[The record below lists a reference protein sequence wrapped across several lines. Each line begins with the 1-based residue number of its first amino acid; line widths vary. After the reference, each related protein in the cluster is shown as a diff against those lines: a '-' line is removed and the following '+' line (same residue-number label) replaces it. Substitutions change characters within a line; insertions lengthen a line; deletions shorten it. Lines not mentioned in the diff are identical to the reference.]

1 MSKEF
6 INYGTFLEFAS
17 LLDPENYPENYS
29 GSGHRKSPKTL
40 VKMIKMFDLYIYRFN
55 HRIGLYGADNYIDA
69 ELSISPYDFCS
80 DPKISKKNFG
90 FDLQEYTESLITKIK
105 DEEYIPTVPELEP
118 YRVFINHKVFNDTLD
133 NEIDLDFH
141 SVLEDFVVGTSLGI
155 SPIDKKSSIVSEKYI
170 SNLQKQIVD
179 YQDNFEFQLPHDC
192 YYSELSESN
201 CVARMQQVKKNMNI
215 LCCKL
220 DNLSSMKN
228 MNEGQRSKERNST
241 LRELGNYAKIY
252 DDLKFFKKTHKC
264 LPKSKSEL
272 EFCRTFPA
280 D

>member
-1 MSKEF
+1 MSKQEF

-17 LLDPENYPENYS
+17 LLNPENYS
-29 GSGHRKSPKTL
+29 GSGYRKSPKTL

-55 HRIGLYGADNYIDA
+55 HRIGLYGAENSIDV
-69 ELSISPYDFCS
+69 EFTISPYDFCS
-80 DPKISKKNFG
+80 DPKISKKNLG

-105 DEEYIPTVPELEP
+105 DEEYIPTVQELEP
-118 YRVFINHKVFNDTLD
+118 YRVFINHKVFNHTL
-133 NEIDLDFH
+133 DLDFH
-141 SVLEDFVVGTSLGI
+141 TALEDFAVGTSICI
-155 SPIDKKSSIVSEKYI
+155 SPIDKKSYIVPENYI
-170 SNLQKQIVD
+170 SNLKNQIAN
-179 YQDNFEFQLPHDC
+179 YADNFENPLPNDC

-201 CVARMQQVKKNMNI
+201 CVARMHQVKKIMNI

-228 MNEGQRSKERNST
+228 INEGQRSKERNST

-272 EFCRTFPA
+272 EFCRTFP
-280 D
+280 DD

>member
-1 MSKEF
+1 MSNKTF
-6 INYGTFLEFAS
+6 INYGTFLELAS
-17 LLDPENYPENYS
+17 LLDPENYS
-29 GSGHRKSPKTL
+29 GSRHRKSPKTL

-80 DPKISKKNFG
+80 DPKISKNNLG

-105 DEEYIPTVPELEP
+105 DEGYIPTVPELEP

-133 NEIDLDFH
+133 NEMDIDFH
-141 SVLEDFVVGTSLGI
+141 SVLEDFVVGTSIGI

-170 SNLQKQIVD
+170 SNLQKQIAD

-201 CVARMQQVKKNMNI
+201 CVARMQQVKRRMNI

-220 DNLSSMKN
+220 DNLIGMKN

-272 EFCRTFPA
+272 EFCRTFP
-280 D
+280 DD

>member
-80 DPKISKKNFG
+80 DPKISKKNLG

-133 NEIDLDFH
+133 NEMYLDFH

-170 SNLQKQIVD
+170 SNLQKQIAD

-201 CVARMQQVKKNMNI
+201 CVARMQQLKGRMNI
-215 LCCKL
+215 LCQKL
-220 DNLSSMKN
+220 DNLIGMKN
-228 MNEGQRSKERNST
+228 MNNNQRSKERNST

-252 DDLKFFKKTHKC
+252 NDLKFFKKTHKC
-264 LPKSKSEL
+264 LPKSKSKL
-272 EFCRTFPA
+272 EFCTTFP
-280 D
+280 DD